1 MSMEQFMNRVLIW
14 DLPTRIFHW
23 LLSGGFF
30 ASAAISLLLGD
41 DSPIFPYH
49 AIIGLVIAATVVLR
63 IVWGVI
69 GTRYARFGSFLF
81 GPGAVIEYMK
91 GVLTGSGKRH
101 LGHNPGSSY
110 AIFAMLALVLALAV
124 TGWLMSQGNESIK
137 EVHEILAYATL
148 AVIGAH
154 VLGVIVHTMRYRENL
169 TASMIVGTKSAEQS
183 AAISSSQ
190 PVVAVLFLLVTGAW
204 AYGLLSNYDAAT
216 KTTRVPLLGTSLQ
229 LGENEG
235 NESET
240 HSPRVA
246 GEKED
251 DND

>member
-1 MSMEQFMNRVLIW
+1 
-14 DLPTRIFHW
+14 
-23 LLSGGFF
+23 
-30 ASAAISLLLGD
+30 
-41 DSPIFPYH
+41 
-49 AIIGLVIAATVVLR
+49 
-63 IVWGVI
+63 
-69 GTRYARFGSFLF
+69 
-81 GPGAVIEYMK
+81 MK